1 MPCMVSGIGEQRI
14 ILLRWVYSETSSN
27 KLRVHYKYVNQ
38 SLKMEVFI
46 KSKFIDH
53 IETDEVDEIIRSYFN
68 LTLPE
73 DDEDG
78 YVSLRIKREK
88 GWGWSADTPSI
99 PIGVLEKIL
108 SKLKAAGADTVSI
121 DFHEDHGTY
130 LIDGY
135 EMTLSDQESELQ
147 RQKQAAL
154 EKLRAQR
161 EKAEQELKR
170 ISHEEDLLNN
180 EPSREL

>member
-1 MPCMVSGIGEQRI
+1 
-14 ILLRWVYSETSSN
+14 
-27 KLRVHYKYVNQ
+27 
-38 SLKMEVFI
+38 MEVFI

-53 IETDEVDEIIRSYFN
+53 IETDEVDEIIRRHFN
-68 LTLPE
+68 LTLSE

-78 YVSLRIKREK
+78 YVSLRIKREE

-135 EMTLSDQESELQ
+135 KMTLSDSEGERQ
-147 RQKQAAL
+147 RRKGAAL

-161 EKAEQELKR
+161 ERAERELEKIR
-170 ISHEEDLLNN
+170 HEEDVLN
-180 EPSREL
+180 SK